1 MIIIGIRNQWE
12 CLMFVCNCNGI
23 NEKSVRKA
31 VSNGASD
38 WREVHAYYGC
48 SPSCG
53 KCECEMKI
61 AIQEERINR
70 ESRQNNDTVM
80 ALNRTEKDLI
90 GSHPLQNI
98 MELAA

>member
-1 MIIIGIRNQWE
+1 MIIIGIRNYLE
-12 CLMFVCNCNGI
+12 FLMFVCNCNGI
-23 NEKSVRKA
+23 NEKSVSKA

-61 AIQEERINR
+61 AIEEERINR
-70 ESRQNNDTVM
+70 GSRQNNDTIV
-80 ALNRTEKDLI
+80 ASNSAEKTVI
-90 GSHPLQNI
+90 GSHPF
-98 MELAA
+98 